1 MISNGKEIQTLGV
14 LILCVSKWLMA
25 ISVISGVRQEPI
37 AVAHYLPRLAEI
49 GTTKGENAAVI
60 YDRIFRRNLTVNWGG
75 LKPKRRC
82 LIRRPLSSFFYPV
95 ATKIPKP
102 LHSKLGGFTED
113 VYTRATYKDQ
123 FKKAI
128 IQRPTVRGII
138 VASQVK
144 IAFSYAKEDSG
155 MGPNHTIPN
164 MTATNALEDSG
175 DISKD
180 FFPRDSM
187 ETLELSDYSRI

>member
-1 MISNGKEIQTLGV
+1 MVNGYFRDKWCQAGTDCGCTLPPTFGRNWNNQGRKRSCYLRPNFQTEFNCQLGGTQTEKKM
-14 LILCVSKWLMA
+14 SY
-25 ISVISGVRQEPI
+25 SE
-37 AVAHYLPRLAEI
+37 AV
-49 GTTKGENAAVI
+49 VQ
-60 YDRIFRRNLTVNWGG
+60 
-75 LKPKRRC
+75 
-82 LIRRPLSSFFYPV
+82 FFYPV